1 MTANTDQQEDG
12 TVGINDVG
20 RISIIVMMV
29 YLILLSFFLLY
40 SFVQFMPSST
50 EADGSNSISQVT
62 FIFWT
67 FSLSD
72 DACLL
77 ITVALAGA
85 LGSLVHVLR
94 SFYNYVGN
102 RELKWSW
109 LPMYIMLPIVGANL
123 GLVFYLIIR
132 GGFFSSTATVQ
143 ETSFFGFAALAA
155 LAGLF
160 SEQAVLKLKIIAE
173 TMLIKPKKGKDHLD
187 NEMHKGDEG
196 NSTTGNEHKK

>member
-40 SFVQFMPSST
+40 SFVQFIPSST
-50 EADGSNSISQVT
+50 GADGSNSILQVT

-85 LGSLVHVLR
+85 LGS
-94 SFYNYVGN
+94 
-102 RELKWSW
+102 
-109 LPMYIMLPIVGANL
+109 
-123 GLVFYLIIR
+123 
-132 GGFFSSTATVQ
+132 
-143 ETSFFGFAALAA
+143 
-155 LAGLF
+155 
-160 SEQAVLKLKIIAE
+160 
-173 TMLIKPKKGKDHLD
+173 
-187 NEMHKGDEG
+187 
-196 NSTTGNEHKK
+196 

>member
-102 RELKWSW
+102 RKLKWSW

-187 NEMHKGDEG
+187 NEMHNGDEG